1 MKYILLL
8 FIVYGYLA
16 DGSWILGARFGNTG
30 LAYSEWGECQ
40 KFEGES
46 RPCTEYDRNLMISI
60 SKLLNL

>member
-8 FIVYGYLA
+8 FIIWGMTPQ
-16 DGSWILGARFGNTG
+16 GWILGARFGNTG